1 MRGVRFRLLG
11 PVTAVVDGHA
21 HSLPRAQTRGLLAYL
36 LLNAGRPVSRE
47 ALTDALWGGVGR
59 QALALLEEFPTRD
72 GHALTWDTVGRAHE
86 GLGEYDE
93 IPYPVHEGETWSN
106 LGDAYRSSGRLA
118 EARAAWLRS
127 LEILAPDHPVIP
139 RVEANLAALVQV
151 HDRA

>member
-11 PVTAVVDGHA
+11 PVTAVVDGHV

-36 LLNAGRPVSRE
+36 LLHAGRPVSRE
-47 ALTDALWGGVGR
+47 ALT
-59 QALALLEEFPTRD
+59 
-72 GHALTWDTVGRAHE
+72 
-86 GLGEYDE
+86 
-93 IPYPVHEGETWSN
+93 
-106 LGDAYRSSGRLA
+106 